1 MEASGTGNMKMALN
15 GALTIGTLD
24 GANVEI
30 REKVGD
36 DNIFI
41 FGLTTEQVAERRRNG
56 VDARETIA
64 NSPILREV
72 LDSVAHGVFSP
83 DDRTRYAQLVDVL
96 TYHDHFLVTAD
107 FDAYYAAQRAVD
119 RKWRDRKS
127 WQRSAILNTARTSWF
142 SSDRAIA
149 EYAEEIWN
157 VPVREVKSD
166 ELR

>member
-1 MEASGTGNMKMALN
+1 MALN

-41 FGLTTEQVAERRRNG
+41 FGLTSDE
-56 VDARETIA
+56 VDARRREGIDAQETIA

-83 DDRTRYAQLVDVL
+83 DDRGRYAQLVDVL

-127 WQRSAILNTARTSWF
+127 WQRSAILNTARTAWF

-149 EYAEEIWN
+149 EYAEEIWK
-157 VPVREVKSD
+157 VPIQSPVPLV
-166 ELR
+166 